1 MKINYTIFSLKRYTY
16 SHIWQNPFTL
26 FICLLVVVSFRFNRN
41 DLVIKRPLNDAAYY
55 IANVQTYRGETPAF
69 RYKGPFN
76 ERILVTLV
84 AAALPFEPL
93 TAINLSNILFLL
105 LALFF
110 LYRLLQTYQIHDRQI
125 WLGMYLFVFSFPT
138 FYYSTIGY
146 TDPGVL
152 AMLFVGTYAIF
163 TDKYGLFIL
172 AVVVGTLA
180 KEVVVMLF
188 PVVVTYA
195 LCRSNYRWLGIAL
208 VSLLLFISLT
218 FVIKSLVSEGGNQP
232 FYWKPLSHRF
242 QFNLARP
249 NFYIST
255 LLGLGIPW
263 LLCLVLIIKNFRVV
277 TNYWK
282 VDAPL
287 WVGTLFS
294 FLPWLYM
301 IFSAFPDGRIFW
313 VSYCFP
319 ISLAMVWSD
328 RYGLPFLKNPQR

>member
-1 MKINYTIFSLKRYTY
+1 MKESTNSP
-16 SHIWQNPFTL
+16 IWQSPFTL
-26 FICLLVVVSFRFNRN
+26 FICFLLIVSFRFNRN

-55 IANVQTYRGETPAF
+55 VANVQIHRGVTPTHT
-69 RYKGPFN
+69 YKGPFN
-76 ERILVTLV
+76 ERILVTLL

-93 TAINLSNILFLL
+93 TAINLSNIIFLFI
-105 LALFF
+105 ALYF
-110 LYRLLQTYQIHDRQI
+110 LSRILQTFQLPGRLH

-152 AMLFVGTYAIF
+152 AMIFVGAFAIF

-172 AVVVGTLA
+172 AVALGTLA
-180 KEVVVMLF
+180 KEGIVVLF

-195 LCRSNYRWLGIAL
+195 VCRVNYKWLGIAL
-208 VSLLLFISLT
+208 ASMLLFLSVT
-218 FVIKSLVSEGGNQP
+218 FVIKSLVSEGGNRP
-232 FYWKPLSHRF
+232 FYWKPLPNRV

-263 LLCLVLIIKNFRVV
+263 ILCVALLIKNFRSVKD
-277 TNYWK
+277 YWK
-282 VDAPL
+282 ADAPL
-287 WVGTLFS
+287 WAGSLFS
-294 FLPWLYM
+294 FFPWLYM

-313 VSYCFP
+313 ISSCFP
-319 ISLAMVWSD
+319 ITLAMVWST
-328 RYGLPFLKNPQR
+328 RYGLPFPKTTPR